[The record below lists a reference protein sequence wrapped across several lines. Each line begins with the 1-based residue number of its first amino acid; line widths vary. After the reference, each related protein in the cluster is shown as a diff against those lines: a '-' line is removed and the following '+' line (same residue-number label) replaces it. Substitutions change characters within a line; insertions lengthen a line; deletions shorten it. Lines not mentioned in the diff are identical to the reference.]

1 MCPVL
6 VLHAVLPEGVAPS
19 ALHRLLE
26 ALPYARRLELE
37 RRDERGRCASL
48 AGLHLAL
55 TGAQRLL
62 DRPVA
67 PGELRF
73 IAGAK
78 PRLATGPHFS
88 LSHGLTRVGV
98 ALSVTADIG
107 FDLEELRAGEGA
119 PSANPGKLARWT
131 ATEAVLKAAG
141 RGLRDARAVRLDDDL
156 ASGQLDGRA
165 YGIWPV
171 HLHHTALAHL
181 AAAEPIGPIEIE
193 EVVLPCG

>member
-1 MCPVL
+1 METVL
-6 VLHAVLPEGVAPS
+6 VLHAALPEGPTPS
-19 ALHRLLE
+19 ALRRLLE

-37 RRDERGRCASL
+37 RRDERDRCASL

-78 PRLATGPHFS
+78 PRLAAGPHFS

-98 ALSVTADIG
+98 ALGVSADIG
-107 FDLEELRAGEGA
+107 FDLEELRAGEGTPRA
-119 PSANPGKLARWT
+119 EVARLARWT

-156 ASGQLDGRA
+156 ASGRFDGRD

-171 HLHHTALAHL
+171 HLRETALAHL

-193 EVVLPCG
+193 EVVLPQD